1 MTFPAN
7 AFIGTN
13 LDDVIRWAAGQP
25 RTVAVVGLSPKP
37 DRPSHGVAKALQAMG
52 YRIVPVN
59 PAYDE
64 VLGLTSYPDLASVPG
79 PVDVVQVFRR
89 SEHTPPVARQA
100 AAEKDRLGLRVLW
113 LQEGVVNEEA
123 ARIALEAG
131 IAVVMDRCLYK
142 DAVRLR
148 R

>member
-25 RTVAVVGLSPKP
+25 RTVAVVGLSSKP

-64 VLGLTSYPDLASVPG
+64 VLGLTSYPTSRACPVPSTWWLRSAGRSTPAHRTASRCG
-79 PVDVVQVFRR
+79 
-89 SEHTPPVARQA
+89 EG
-100 AAEKDRLGLRVLW
+100 RLGLRALW